1 MIDIIWGSI
10 HKPVATR
17 RLADF
22 FELNPEMTGTLYV
35 GYPIIST
42 PEGPFPIDALL
53 LSPEWGLVA
62 FHIVEGKDACNFAA
76 IQDEIFNNLS
86 AKLRQ
91 HKSLLQKRELM
102 ANISVVT
109 FAPAIPN
116 IANFDTG
123 DYPVRSQNN
132 LAEYLNSLTWDEKEF
147 YPSLVAAIQSIS
159 TIRKGKKQREIKKEN
174 SRGAKL
180 KELEDSIANL
190 DNFQGAA
197 VIETVEGVQ
206 RIRGLAGSGKTI
218 VLALKVAYL
227 HAQNPSWSIAVTFNT
242 RSLKGQF
249 ERFINTFVIEQGVEP
264 DWEKLQILHAW
275 GAPGDKSREGLYYNF
290 CKSHGVTYF
299 DFNSAKKFGAGREF
313 EGACE
318 NALLEASKV
327 EYRQLYDVIVV
338 DEAQDF
344 SPHFLRLCYELLKE
358 PKRLVYAYDEL
369 QNLNS
374 RSLPPPEEIFGNH
387 ADGTARVKF
396 SAPVLGKPR
405 QDIILEKCYRNSR
418 PVLATAHALG
428 FGIYRKPDGLIQMFE
443 NIDLWKDIGYKVAD
457 GSLEDGE
464 YVCLERTADTSPEF
478 LENHSPI
485 EDLIQFKC
493 FDSYEE
499 QDEWLANSIAE
510 NITTEELHPEDI
522 IVINPDPLT
531 TRNAVADVRS
541 KLLTNGINSNIAG
554 VSTSPDVFFQ
564 GDAVTFTGIFR
575 AKGNEAAMVYVM
587 NAQDCYTGWGGTAA
601 LVRNR
606 LFTAITRS
614 KGWVRV
620 CGVGKNM
627 AKLAEEFDQIS
638 KHNFQLAFKYPT
650 AEERAKLTIVN
661 RDMSNEEKQRLKR
674 KRLNLEEIL
683 ESLEAGDTVIED
695 YPKAVII
702 KLRRL
707 LSKGSV

>member
-1 MIDIIWGSI
+1 MINTIWGSI
-10 HKPVATR
+10 HKPVATQQ
-17 RLADF
+17 LADF
-22 FELNPEMTGTLYV
+22 FASHPEMSGTLYV

-42 PEGPFPIDALL
+42 PEGPFPVDALL

-62 FHIVEGKDACNFAA
+62 FHIVEGREPCNFSA
-76 IQDEIFNNLS
+76 IQDEIYNNVS

-91 HKSLLQKRELM
+91 HKALIQKRELM
-102 ANISVVT
+102 AKISAVT

-116 IANFDTG
+116 VAALDNQE
-123 DYPVRSQNN
+123 YPVRSQDN
-132 LAEYLNSLTWDEKEF
+132 LAEYLNTLIWDEKEF

-159 TIRKGKKQREIKKEN
+159 TIRKGKKLREIKKAN

-180 KELEDSIANL
+180 KQLEDSIANL
-190 DNFQGAA
+190 DNFQGEA

-227 HAQNPSWSIAVTFNT
+227 HAQNPTWSIAVTFNT

-249 ERFINTFVIEQGVEP
+249 ERFINSFVIEQGVEP
-264 DWEKLQILHAW
+264 DWDKLQIIHAW

-290 CKSHGVTYF
+290 CKSHGVSYY
-299 DFNSAKKFGAGREF
+299 DFGSAKRFGPGREF
-313 EGACE
+313 DGACE
-318 NALLEASKV
+318 NALSEAATVGFK
-327 EYRQLYDVIVV
+327 QLYDVIVV

-374 RSLPPPEEIFGNH
+374 RSLPPPEEIFGNY
-387 ADGTARVKF
+387 ADGSARVKF
-396 SAPVLGKPR
+396 STPVPGKPR

-428 FGIYRKPDGLIQMFE
+428 FGIYRRPEGLIQIFE
-443 NIDLWKDIGYKVAD
+443 NSELWKDIGYKVVD
-457 GSLEDGE
+457 GSLEDGQPT
-464 YVCLERTADTSPEF
+464 CLARTAETSPEF

-493 FDSYEE
+493 FATYE
-499 QDEWLANSIAE
+499 QQNEWLVNAIAE
-510 NITTEELHPEDI
+510 DISTEELHPEDI

-531 TRNAVADVRS
+531 TRDAVAGVRNM
-541 KLLTNGINSNIAG
+541 LLSRGINSNIAG

-564 GDAVTFTGIFR
+564 NDTVTFTGIFR

-587 NAQDCYTGWGGTAA
+587 NAQDCYSGWGGAAA

-620 CGVGKNM
+620 SGVGIGM
-627 AKLAEEFDQIS
+627 EKLAEEFNQVRRND
-638 KHNFQLAFKYPT
+638 FQLSFKYPT

-661 RDMSNEEKQRLKR
+661 RDMSNEEKRRVQR
-674 KRLNLEEIL
+674 KRLNLEEIV

-695 YPKAVII
+695 YSKAVIA
-702 KLRRL
+702 KLRRHL
-707 LSKGSV
+707 AKASK